1 MYLFDS
7 TVLWL
12 PYLLRDMPLLAMQRD
27 ALSLISTCA
36 SITVCGASVVMMLFR
51 HYQPSVN
58 GSAVKS
64 EMELRLHKY
73 NLMLYVHS
81 IQLGLMCMLCIDCGS
96 TSPCFCFTLSFNLSM
111 SSCILFDLAMHI

>member
-36 SITVCGASVVMMLFR
+36 STTVRGASVVMMLFR

-73 NLMLYVHS
+73 NLMV
-81 IQLGLMCMLCIDCGS
+81 IE
-96 TSPCFCFTLSFNLSM
+96 TP
-111 SSCILFDLAMHI
+111 